1 MKKRLMALLIC
12 VLLLVMIIPG
22 VANAQGNGGGSPVS
36 AVSMRQARYSNA
48 QFRILE
54 RMVATANRQIEVAV
68 KFAQLTPWNDV
79 SWLLN
84 LVDSIVAPVFAYAKS
99 IGALVVCEYT
109 TYYIDGQYV
118 LVDPLRVIP
127 L

>member
-1 MKKRLMALLIC
+1 MKKRLMSVLIC

-22 VANAQGNGGGSPVS
+22 VANAEGNYGAPRATVS
-36 AVSMRQARYSNA
+36 GLHTRYTDA
-48 QFRILE
+48 QFKVLE
-54 RMVATANRQIEVAV
+54 RMVDTANRQIALAV
-68 KFAQLTPWNDV
+68 KFAQFTPWNDV
-79 SWLLN
+79 AWLQRTVN
-84 LVDSIVAPVFAYAKS
+84 SIVAPVFAYAKS
-99 IGALVVCEYT
+99 IGAVVVCEYT

>member
-1 MKKRLMALLIC
+1 
-12 VLLLVMIIPG
+12 VDV
-22 VANAQGNGGGSPVS
+22 
-36 AVSMRQARYSNA
+36 
-48 QFRILE
+48 
-54 RMVATANRQIEVAV
+54 ANRQIKIAV

-79 SWLLN
+79 AWLQN
-84 LVDSIVAPVFAYAKS
+84 TVNAIVAPVFAYAKS
-99 IGALVVCEYT
+99 IGAVVVCEYT

>member
-12 VLLLVMIIPG
+12 VLLLVMVIPG
-22 VANAQGNGGGSPVS
+22 VASAKGNDAAPVYAAS
-36 AVSMRQARYSNA
+36 ARFARYSDA
-48 QFRILE
+48 QFNVLE
-54 RMVATANRQIEVAV
+54 RMVEAANRQIEVAV
-68 KFAQLTPWNDV
+68 KFAQITPWNDV
-79 SWLLN
+79 PWLLQ
-84 LVDSIVAPVFAYAKS
+84 LVDGIVAPVFAYAKS

>member
-1 MKKRLMALLIC
+1 
-12 VLLLVMIIPG
+12 
-22 VANAQGNGGGSPVS
+22 
-36 AVSMRQARYSNA
+36 
-48 QFRILE
+48 
-54 RMVATANRQIEVAV
+54 MVVTANRQIEIAV

-79 SWLLN
+79 AWLLD
-84 LVDSIVAPVFAYAKS
+84 LVDSIVAPVFAFANS
-99 IGALVVCEYT
+99 IGAVVVCEYT

>member
-12 VLLLVMIIPG
+12 VLLLVMVIPG
-22 VANAQGNGGGSPVS
+22 VANAQGNDTAPVS
-36 AVSMRQARYSNA
+36 AVSMRYARYNAA
-48 QFRILE
+48 QFKVLE
-54 RMVATANRQIEVAV
+54 RMVDVANRQIKIAV

-79 SWLLN
+79 AWLQN
-84 LVDSIVAPVFAYAKS
+84 TVNAIVAPVFAYAKS
-99 IGALVVCEYT
+99 IGAVVVCEYT

>member
-12 VLLLVMIIPG
+12 VMLLVMVIPG
-22 VANAQGNGGGSPVS
+22 VASAKGNDAPGLS
-36 AVSMRQARYSNA
+36 AVSMRVARYNDA
-48 QFRILE
+48 QFKVLE
-54 RMVATANRQIEVAV
+54 RMVTAANRQIEIAV
-68 KFAQLTPWNDV
+68 KFAQLTPWNDIA
-79 SWLLN
+79 WLLD
-84 LVDSIVAPVFAYAKS
+84 LVDSIVAPVFAFAKS
-99 IGALVVCEYT
+99 IGAVVVCEYT

>member
-12 VLLLVMIIPG
+12 VLLLVMVIPG
-22 VANAQGNGGGSPVS
+22 VANAQGNDAPGTAISVKF
-36 AVSMRQARYSNA
+36 ARYNDA
-48 QFRILE
+48 QFKVLD
-54 RMVATANRQIEVAV
+54 RMVDAANRQIEIAV

-79 SWLLN
+79 AWLLD
-84 LVDSIVAPVFAYAKS
+84 LVDSIVSPVFAYANA
-99 IGALVVCEYT
+99 IGAVVVCEYT

>member
-12 VLLLVMIIPG
+12 VLLLVMVIPG
-22 VANAQGNGGGSPVS
+22 VANAQGNGASPVN
-36 AVSMRQARYSNA
+36 AVSVRQAHYSNA
-48 QFRILE
+48 QFKALE
-54 RMVATANRQIEVAV
+54 RMVAVANRQIEVAV

-79 SWLLN
+79 AWLLN
-84 LVDSIVAPVFAYAKS
+84 VVQSIVSPVFAYANA
-99 IGALVVCEYT
+99 IGAVVVCEYT
-109 TYYIDGQYV
+109 SYYIDGQNV

>member
-1 MKKRLMALLIC
+1 MKKRLMALVIC
-12 VLLLVMIIPG
+12 VMLLVMVIPS
-22 VANAQGNGGGSPVS
+22 VANAAGNDPAPVR
-36 AVSMRQARYSNA
+36 AVTLLNTRYTNA
-48 QFRILE
+48 QFAILE
-54 RMVATANRQIEVAV
+54 RMVTAANRQIEIAV
-68 KFAQLTPWNDV
+68 KIAQFTPWNDV

-84 LVDSIVAPVFAYAKS
+84 LVDSIVAPVFAYANS
-99 IGALVVCEYT
+99 IGAIVVCEYT

>member
-12 VLLLVMIIPG
+12 VMLLVMVIPG
-22 VANAQGNGGGSPVS
+22 VASAKGNDAPGLS
-36 AVSMRQARYSNA
+36 AVSMKVARYNDA
-48 QFRILE
+48 QFKVLE
-54 RMVATANRQIEVAV
+54 RMVTAANRQIEIAV
-68 KFAQLTPWNDV
+68 KFAKLTPWNDV
-79 SWLLN
+79 AWLLD

-99 IGALVVCEYT
+99 IGAVVVCEYT

>member
-12 VLLLVMIIPG
+12 VLLLVMVIPG
-22 VANAQGNGGGSPVS
+22 VANAQGNDASGIS
-36 AVSMRQARYSNA
+36 AVSMRYARYNDA
-48 QFRILE
+48 QFKVLE
-54 RMVATANRQIEVAV
+54 RMVDAANRQIAIAV

-79 SWLLN
+79 SWLLSV
-84 LVDSIVAPVFAYAKS
+84 VDSIVAPVFAYANS
-99 IGALVVCEYT
+99 IGAVVVCEYT